1 MQTTIPSV
9 TVEELVN
16 WLALARP
23 VRVLDVRRAPA
34 FEKNP
39 KMIPGAQRVF
49 PDQVQLWLAAQEVV
63 FTPIVAYCVYGHE
76 VSQGVTA
83 ELVANGLKASF
94 LVGGITEWE
103 SQGNATFAIDA

>member
-9 TVEELVN
+9 TVEELAN

-49 PDQVQLWLAAQEVV
+49 PDQVELWLAAQEVV
-63 FTPIVAYCVYGHE
+63 STPIVAYCVYGHAKGYAACSRCRMGCDSRYSSHADE
-76 VSQGVTA
+76 DPQGR
-83 ELVANGLKASF
+83 GSF
-94 LVGGITEWE
+94 ST
-103 SQGNATFAIDA
+103 